1 MNPPA
6 KRARV
11 APKPDTASRTVA
23 SRASARR
30 GPAKIEHPSREERG
44 EVGKV
49 SRVRVPLDSQAEF
62 VTTDRSSPIELL
74 QSQAVSRVPELV
86 PIRYGRMVAS
96 PFAFYRGAALVMA
109 ADLAR
114 TPNSGL
120 EVQLCGDAHMSNFGI
135 YASPERQ
142 MVFDINDFDETH
154 PGPFEWD
161 VKRLAGS
168 LAVAGRENGFSAKK
182 RRKVVLAASAGY
194 RQSMIKFAGQ
204 GNLAVWYSHANIE
217 EVLAGITDQLDSKR
231 KARVQKNLDKAHHR
245 DSLQALAKLTTMVDG
260 RARILSQPPLLV
272 PVEEL
277 WGQEEANVAY
287 ERLGGLIRS
296 YRRTL
301 QWDRRHL
308 VEEFKMVQMARKVV
322 GVGSVGTRA
331 WILLFEG
338 LDGGDPLFLQAKE
351 AQDSVLSGFVKSRGY
366 KNQGERVV
374 NGQHLMQAS
383 SDIFLGWQ
391 RAEGPDGIE
400 RDFYLRQLRD
410 GKGSVV
416 VEEMLPD
423 AMGFYGRIC
432 GQALAR
438 AHARSGD
445 RVAIAAYLGKSDR
458 FENAIADFAETC
470 AEQNLRDHAALGAAA
485 ATGRV
490 IAQTGIKDRLLVGQ
504 SPQSSAP

>member
-1 MNPPA
+1 V
-6 KRARV
+6 RA
-11 APKPDTASRTVA
+11 
-23 SRASARR
+23 
-30 GPAKIEHPSREERG
+30 
-44 EVGKV
+44 
-49 SRVRVPLDSQAEF
+49 PLDSQAEF
-62 VTTDRSSPIELL
+62 VTADRGDPVELL
-74 QSQAVSRVPELV
+74 ESQAVSRVPELV
-86 PIRYGRMVAS
+86 PIRYGRMIAS
-96 PFAFYRGAALVMA
+96 PFAFYRGAALIMA
-109 ADLAR
+109 TDLAR
-114 TPNSGL
+114 TPSSGL

-142 MVFDINDFDETH
+142 LVFDINDFDETH

-161 VKRLAGS
+161 VKRLAAS
-168 LAVAGRENGFSAKK
+168 LAVAGRDNGFSAKK
-182 RRKVVLAASAGY
+182 RRNIVLAAAAGY
-194 RQSMIKFAGQ
+194 RQSMIEFAGQ
-204 GNLAVWYSHANIE
+204 GNLAVWYSHANMD
-217 EVLAGITDQLDSKR
+217 EVLTQIGDQLDARR
-231 KARVQKNLDKAHHR
+231 KARTQAALDKAHHR
-245 DSLQALAKLTTMVDG
+245 DSSQALAKLTTMVDG

-277 WGQEEANVAY
+277 WGQAEAEATY
-287 ERLGGLIRS
+287 EQLGNLIRS

-308 VEEFKMVQMARKVV
+308 LEQFKLVQMARKVV

-351 AQDSVLSGFVKSRGY
+351 AQASVLSGFVKTSGY

-391 RAEGPDGIE
+391 RTPGPDGVE
-400 RDFYLRQLRD
+400 RDFYVRQLRD

-458 FENAIADFAETC
+458 FDNAIADFAKTY
-470 AEQNLRDHAALGAAA
+470 AEQNAADHAELARAGE
-485 ATGRV
+485 TGRV
-490 IAQTGIKDRLLVGQ
+490 MAEAGI
-504 SPQSSAP
+504 

>member
-1 MNPPA
+1 MTPPRNRRVVA
-6 KRARV
+6 KKA
-11 APKPDTASRTVA
+11 DTASPDPRSA
-23 SRASARR
+23 ANARR
-30 GPAKIEHPSREERG
+30 RPAKVEHPSRQERAV
-44 EVGKV
+44 VGKTA
-49 SRVRVPLDSQAEF
+49 RVRVPLQSQAEF
-62 VTTDRSSPIELL
+62 VTAERSDPIELL
-74 QSQAVSRVPELV
+74 QSQAATRVPELV
-86 PIRYGRMVAS
+86 PIRYGRMIAS

-109 ADLAR
+109 SDLAR
-114 TPNSGL
+114 TASSGL

-135 YASPERQ
+135 YASPERRL
-142 MVFDINDFDETH
+142 VFDINDFDETH

-161 VKRLAGS
+161 LKRLAGS
-168 LAVAGRENGFSAKK
+168 LAVAGRDNGFSAKK
-182 RRKVVLAASAGY
+182 RRKILLGAAAGY
-194 RQSMIKFAGQ
+194 RQTMIDFAGQ
-204 GNLAVWYSHANIE
+204 GNLAVWYSHANME
-217 EVLAGITDQLDSKR
+217 DVLAQIGDALDTKR
-231 KARVQKNLDKAHHR
+231 KARLQRQLDKAHHR
-245 DSLQALAKLTTMVDG
+245 DSLQALAKLTTTVDG

-277 WGQEEANVAY
+277 WGQEQAEASY
-287 ERLGGLIRS
+287 EQLGNLIRS

-308 VEEFKMVQMARKVV
+308 LEQFKMVQLARKVV

-351 AQDSVLSGFVKSRGY
+351 AQASVLSGFVKSSGY

-391 RAEGPDGIE
+391 RVEGPDGIE

-423 AMGFYGRIC
+423 AMEFYGRIC

-458 FENAIADFAETC
+458 FDNAIADFAETC
-470 AEQNLRDHAALGAAA
+470 AEQNATDHAELARAG

-490 IAQTGIKDRLLVGQ
+490 IAETGI
-504 SPQSSAP
+504 

>member
-1 MNPPA
+1 MARSA
-6 KRARV
+6 KPGRV
-11 APKPDTASRTVA
+11 APKPDTASRVTA
-23 SRASARR
+23 SRANGRR
-30 GPAKIEHPSREERG
+30 RPAKIEHPSRGERADA
-44 EVGKV
+44 GKAA
-49 SRVRVPLDSQAEF
+49 RVRVPLDSHAGF
-62 VTTDRSSPIELL
+62 VTAGRSDPIELL
-74 QSQAVSRVPELV
+74 ESQAGTRVAELV

-96 PFAFYRGAALVMA
+96 PFAFYRGGALVMA
-109 ADLAR
+109 ADLAQ
-114 TPNSGL
+114 TPSSGL
-120 EVQLCGDAHMSNFGI
+120 QVQLCGDAHMSNFGV
-135 YASPERQ
+135 YASAERRL
-142 MVFDINDFDETH
+142 VFDINDFDETH

-161 VKRLAGS
+161 VKRLAAS
-168 LAVAGRENGFSAKK
+168 LAVAGRDNGFSAKK
-182 RRKVVLAASAGY
+182 RRKIVLAAAAGY
-194 RQSMIKFAGQ
+194 RTSMIEFAGQ
-204 GNLAVWYSHANIE
+204 GNLSVWYSHANMDDLLSQI
-217 EVLAGITDQLDSKR
+217 GDQLDAKR
-231 KARVQKNLDKAHHR
+231 KARTQAALDKAQSR

-277 WGQEEANVAY
+277 WGEEQAKAAY
-287 ERLGGLIRS
+287 ERLRILTRS

-308 VEEFKMVQMARKVV
+308 LEQFKLVQVARKVV

-351 AQDSVLSGFVKSRGY
+351 AQASVLSGFVKSSGY

-391 RAEGPDGIE
+391 RIEGPDGVD

-416 VEEMLPD
+416 VEEMVPD
-423 AMGFYGRIC
+423 GMGFYGRMC

-458 FENAIADFAETC
+458 FDNAIADFAETC
-470 AEQNLRDHAALGAAA
+470 AEQNVRDHAALADAA

-490 IAQTGIKDRLLVGQ
+490 IAQTGI
-504 SPQSSAP
+504 

>member
-1 MNPPA
+1 MTPPANRRVVA
-6 KRARV
+6 KRA
-11 APKPDTASRTVA
+11 AGASKPDPRPGSNG
-23 SRASARR
+23 RR
-30 GPAKIEHPSREERG
+30 RSTKIEHPSREERATA
-44 EVGKV
+44 GKAA
-49 SRVRVPLDSQAEF
+49 RVRVPLDSQAEF
-62 VTTDRSSPIELL
+62 VTADRSDPIKLL
-74 QSQAVSRVPELV
+74 ESQAVTRAPELV
-86 PIRYGRMVAS
+86 PIRYGRMIAS
-96 PFAFYRGAALVMA
+96 PFSFYRGAALIMA
-109 ADLAR
+109 TDLAR
-114 TPNSGL
+114 TPDSGIH
-120 EVQLCGDAHMSNFGI
+120 VQLCGDAHMSNFGI
-135 YASPERQ
+135 YSSPERRL
-142 MVFDINDFDETH
+142 VFDINDFDETH

-161 VKRLAGS
+161 VKRLAAS
-168 LAVAGRENGFSAKK
+168 LAVAGRDNGFSEKK
-182 RRKVVLAASAGY
+182 RRKIILAAAAGY
-194 RQSMIKFAGQ
+194 RQSMIEFAGQ
-204 GNLAVWYSHANIE
+204 GNLSVWYSHANMDDLLSQI
-217 EVLAGITDQLDSKR
+217 GDQLDAKR
-231 KARVQKNLDKAHHR
+231 KARTQAALNKAHHR

-277 WGQEEANVAY
+277 WGEELSKAAY
-287 ERLGGLIRS
+287 EQLGNLIRS

-308 VEEFKMVQMARKVV
+308 LEQFKMVQLARKVV

-351 AQDSVLSGFVKSRGY
+351 AQASVLSGFVKGNAY

-391 RAEGPDGIE
+391 RAEGPDGVA
-400 RDFYLRQLRD
+400 RDFYVRQLRD

-416 VEEMLPD
+416 VEEMVPD
-423 AMGFYGRIC
+423 GMGFYGRIC

-458 FENAIADFAETC
+458 FDNAIADFAEAC
-470 AEQNLRDHAALGAAA
+470 AEQNVRDHAELARAA

-490 IAQTGIKDRLLVGQ
+490 MAETGI
-504 SPQSSAP
+504 

>member
-1 MNPPA
+1 
-6 KRARV
+6 
-11 APKPDTASRTVA
+11 
-23 SRASARR
+23 
-30 GPAKIEHPSREERG
+30 
-44 EVGKV
+44 
-49 SRVRVPLDSQAEF
+49 VRVPLDSHADF
-62 VTTDRSSPIELL
+62 VTADRADPIELL
-74 QSQAVSRVPELV
+74 ESQAVARVPELV
-86 PIRYGRMVAS
+86 PIRYGRMLAT
-96 PFAFYRGAALVMA
+96 PFSFYRGAALVMA

-114 TPNSGL
+114 TPNSGIQ
-120 EVQLCGDAHMSNFGI
+120 VQLCGDAHMSNFGI
-135 YASPERQ
+135 YASPERRL
-142 MVFDINDFDETH
+142 VFDINDFDETH

-161 VKRLAGS
+161 VKRLAAS
-168 LAVAGRENGFSAKK
+168 LAVAAGDNGFSAKK
-182 RRKVVLAASAGY
+182 RRKIVLAAAAGY
-194 RQSMIKFAGQ
+194 RQSMIDFAGQ
-204 GNLAVWYSHANIE
+204 GNLAVWYSHANMDDI
-217 EVLAGITDQLDSKR
+217 LTQIGDQLDAKR
-231 KARVQKNLDKAHHR
+231 KARTQAALNKAHNR

-277 WGQEEANVAY
+277 WGQEEATASY
-287 ERLGGLIRS
+287 EQLRNLISS

-308 VEEFKMVQMARKVV
+308 VEEFNLVQVARKVV

-351 AQDSVLSGFVKSRGY
+351 AQASVLSGFVKTSGV

-391 RAEGPDGIE
+391 RLTGFDGVE
-400 RDFYLRQLRD
+400 RDFYVRQLRD

-416 VEEMLPD
+416 VEEMVPD
-423 AMGFYGRIC
+423 GMAFYGRIC

-438 AHARSGD
+438 AHSRSGD

-458 FENAIADFAETC
+458 FDNAIADFAETC
-470 AEQNLRDHAALGAAA
+470 AEQNLRDHAELARAAD
-485 ATGRV
+485 TGRV
-490 IAQTGIKDRLLVGQ
+490 IAETGI
-504 SPQSSAP
+504 

>member
-11 APKPDTASRTVA
+11 APKPDTASRAVP

-30 GPAKIEHPSREERG
+30 GPAKIEHPSRAERA

-49 SRVRVPLDSQAEF
+49 ARVRVPLDSHADF
-62 VTTDRSSPIELL
+62 VTADRADPIELL
-74 QSQAVSRVPELV
+74 ESQAVTRVPELV
-86 PIRYGRMVAS
+86 PIRYGRMLAT
-96 PFAFYRGAALVMA
+96 PFSFYRGAALVMA

-114 TPNSGL
+114 TPNSGIQ
-120 EVQLCGDAHMSNFGI
+120 VQLCGDAHMSNFGI
-135 YASPERQ
+135 YASPERRL
-142 MVFDINDFDETH
+142 VFDINDFDETH

-161 VKRLAGS
+161 VKRLAAS
-168 LAVAGRENGFSAKK
+168 LAVAAGDNGFSAKK
-182 RRKVVLAASAGY
+182 RRKIVLAAAAGY
-194 RQSMIKFAGQ
+194 RQSMIDFAGQ
-204 GNLAVWYSHANIE
+204 GNLAVWYSHANMDDI
-217 EVLAGITDQLDSKR
+217 LTQIGDQLDAKR
-231 KARVQKNLDKAHHR
+231 KARTQAALNKAHNR

-277 WGQEEANVAY
+277 WGQEEATASY
-287 ERLGGLIRS
+287 EQLRNLISS

-308 VEEFKMVQMARKVV
+308 VEEFNLVQVARKVV

-351 AQDSVLSGFVKSRGY
+351 AQASVLSGFVKTSGV

-391 RAEGPDGIE
+391 RLTGFDGVE
-400 RDFYLRQLRD
+400 RDFYVRQLRD

-416 VEEMLPD
+416 VEEMVPD
-423 AMGFYGRIC
+423 GMAFYGRIC

-438 AHARSGD
+438 AHSRSGD

-458 FENAIADFAETC
+458 FDNAIADFAETC
-470 AEQNLRDHAALGAAA
+470 AEQNLRDHEELARAAD
-485 ATGRV
+485 TGRV
-490 IAQTGIKDRLLVGQ
+490 IAETGI
-504 SPQSSAP
+504 

>member
-1 MNPPA
+1 MTPPA
-6 KRARV
+6 NRRV
-11 APKPDTASRTVA
+11 VAKKAVSASKPDPRPGSNG
-23 SRASARR
+23 RR
-30 GPAKIEHPSREERG
+30 RPTKIEHPSREERATA
-44 EVGKV
+44 GKAA
-49 SRVRVPLDSQAEF
+49 RVRVPLDSQAEF
-62 VTTDRSSPIELL
+62 VTADRSDPIKLL
-74 QSQAVSRVPELV
+74 ESQAVTRVPELV
-86 PIRYGRMVAS
+86 PIRYGRMIAS
-96 PFAFYRGAALVMA
+96 PFSFYRGAALIMA
-109 ADLAR
+109 TDLAR
-114 TPNSGL
+114 TPDSGIH
-120 EVQLCGDAHMSNFGI
+120 VQLCGDAHMSNFGI
-135 YASPERQ
+135 YSSPERRL
-142 MVFDINDFDETH
+142 VFDINDFDETH

-161 VKRLAGS
+161 VKRLAAS
-168 LAVAGRENGFSAKK
+168 LAVAGRDNGFSEKK
-182 RRKVVLAASAGY
+182 RRKIILAAASGY
-194 RQSMIKFAGQ
+194 RQSMIEFAGQ
-204 GNLAVWYSHANIE
+204 GNLSVWYSHANMDDLLSQI
-217 EVLAGITDQLDSKR
+217 GDQLDAKR
-231 KARVQKNLDKAHHR
+231 KARTQAALNKAHHR

-277 WGQEEANVAY
+277 WGEELSKAAY
-287 ERLGGLIRS
+287 EQLGNLIRS

-308 VEEFKMVQMARKVV
+308 LEQFKMVQLARKVV

-351 AQDSVLSGFVKSRGY
+351 AQASVLSGFVKGNAY

-391 RAEGPDGIE
+391 RTEGPDGVA
-400 RDFYLRQLRD
+400 RDFYVRQLRD

-416 VEEMLPD
+416 VEEMVPD
-423 AMGFYGRIC
+423 GMGFYGKIC

-458 FENAIADFAETC
+458 FDNAIADFAEAC
-470 AEQNLRDHAALGAAA
+470 AEQNVRDHAELARAA

-490 IAQTGIKDRLLVGQ
+490 MAETGI
-504 SPQSSAP
+504 

>member
-6 KRARV
+6 RRARV
-11 APKPDTASRTVA
+11 APKPDNASRVRA
-23 SRASARR
+23 SRSNGRR
-30 GPAKIEHPSREERG
+30 RPAEVAHPSREERAAA
-44 EVGKV
+44 GKAA
-49 SRVRVPLDSQAEF
+49 RELVPLDAQAEF
-62 VTTDRSSPIELL
+62 ASAGRSDPIELL
-74 QSQAVSRVPELV
+74 ESQATSRVPELV

-96 PFAFYRGAALVMA
+96 PFSFYRGAALVMA
-109 ADLAR
+109 TDLSR
-114 TPNSGL
+114 TPHSGI

-135 YASPERQ
+135 YASPERRL
-142 MVFDINDFDETH
+142 VFDINDFDETH

-161 VKRLAGS
+161 VKRLAAS
-168 LAVAGRENGFSAKK
+168 LEVAGRDNGFSAKK
-182 RRKVVLAASAGY
+182 RRKAVLAAAAGY
-194 RQSMIKFAGQ
+194 RESMIEFAGQ
-204 GNLAVWYSHANIE
+204 GNLEVWYSHANID
-217 EVLAGITDQLDSKR
+217 EVLAGISDQLDTKR
-231 KARVQKNLDKAHHR
+231 KARIQKQLDKAHHR
-245 DSLQALAKLTTMVDG
+245 DSLQALAKLTTVVDG

-277 WGQEEANVAY
+277 WGQEQAKETY
-287 ERLGGLIRS
+287 EQLGSLIRA

-308 VEEFKMVQMARKVV
+308 LEEFKLAQLARKVV

-338 LDGGDPLFLQAKE
+338 IDGGDPLFLQAKE
-351 AQDSVLSGFVKSRGY
+351 AQASVLSGFVKSSGY

-391 RAEGPDGIE
+391 RTPGPDGVE

-416 VEEMLPD
+416 VEEMLAD
-423 AMGFYGRIC
+423 AMEFYGRIC

-458 FENAIADFAETC
+458 FENAIAEYAESC
-470 AEQNLRDHAALGAAA
+470 AEQNEHDHSELARAAQ
-485 ATGRV
+485 TGRV
-490 IAQTGIKDRLLVGQ
+490 IAETGI
-504 SPQSSAP
+504 

>member
-1 MNPPA
+1 MTPPTNRRVVAKKAAAASKPDPRPGSNGRRRPA
-6 KRARV
+6 KV
-11 APKPDTASRTVA
+11 
-23 SRASARR
+23 
-30 GPAKIEHPSREERG
+30 EHPSREERAAA
-44 EVGKV
+44 GKEA
-49 SRVRVPLDSQAEF
+49 RQQLPLDSQAEF
-62 VTTDRSSPIELL
+62 LTTGRTDPIALL
-74 QSQAVSRVPELV
+74 ESQATTRVPELV

-109 ADLAR
+109 TDLAR
-114 TPNSGL
+114 TPTSGL
-120 EVQLCGDAHMSNFGI
+120 QVQLCGDAHMSNFGI

-161 VKRLAGS
+161 VKRLAAS

-182 RRKVVLAASAGY
+182 RRKIVLAAAAGY
-194 RQSMIKFAGQ
+194 RNAMIEFAGQ
-204 GNLAVWYSHANIE
+204 GNLAVWYSHANIN
-217 EVLAGITDQLDSKR
+217 EVLAGVADQLDSKR
-231 KARVQKNLDKAHHR
+231 KARVQKNLDKAHSR

-277 WGQEEANVAY
+277 WGEEQATATY
-287 ERLGGLIRS
+287 ERLGNLIRS

-308 VEEFKMVQMARKVV
+308 LEEFRLVQLARKVV

-351 AQDSVLSGFVKSRGY
+351 AQASVLSGFVKTGGY

-391 RAEGPDGIE
+391 RADGPDGIE

-416 VEEMLPD
+416 VEEMQPD
-423 AMGFYGRIC
+423 AMEFYGRIC

-445 RVAIAAYLGKSDR
+445 RVAIASYLGKSDH
-458 FENAIADFAETC
+458 FDQAIADFAETC
-470 AEQNLRDHAALGAAA
+470 AEQNVHDHAELARAAE
-485 ATGRV
+485 TGRV
-490 IAQTGIKDRLLVGQ
+490 IAQTGI
-504 SPQSSAP
+504 

>member
-11 APKPDTASRTVA
+11 APKPDTASRAVP

-30 GPAKIEHPSREERG
+30 GPAKIEHPSREERA

-49 SRVRVPLDSQAEF
+49 ARVRVPLDSHADF
-62 VTTDRSSPIELL
+62 VTADRADPIELL
-74 QSQAVSRVPELV
+74 ESQAVARVPELV
-86 PIRYGRMVAS
+86 PIRYGRMLAT
-96 PFAFYRGAALVMA
+96 PFSFYRGAALVMA

-114 TPNSGL
+114 TPNSGIQ
-120 EVQLCGDAHMSNFGI
+120 VQLCGDAHMSNFGI
-135 YASPERQ
+135 YASPERRL
-142 MVFDINDFDETH
+142 VFDINDFDETH

-161 VKRLAGS
+161 VKRLAAS
-168 LAVAGRENGFSAKK
+168 LAVAAGDNGFSAKK
-182 RRKVVLAASAGY
+182 RRKIVLAAAAGY
-194 RQSMIKFAGQ
+194 RQSMIDFAGQ
-204 GNLAVWYSHANIE
+204 GNLAVWYSHANMDDI
-217 EVLAGITDQLDSKR
+217 LTQIGDQLDAKR
-231 KARVQKNLDKAHHR
+231 KARTQAALNKAHNR

-277 WGQEEANVAY
+277 WGQEEATASY
-287 ERLGGLIRS
+287 EQLRNLISS

-308 VEEFKMVQMARKVV
+308 VEEFNLVQVARKVV

-351 AQDSVLSGFVKSRGY
+351 AQASVLSGFVKTSGV

-391 RAEGPDGIE
+391 RLTGFDGVE
-400 RDFYLRQLRD
+400 RDFYVRQLRD

-416 VEEMLPD
+416 VEEMVPD
-423 AMGFYGRIC
+423 GMAFYGRIC

-438 AHARSGD
+438 AHSRSGD

-458 FENAIADFAETC
+458 FDNAIADFAETC
-470 AEQNLRDHAALGAAA
+470 AEQNLRDHAELARAAD
-485 ATGRV
+485 TGRV
-490 IAQTGIKDRLLVGQ
+490 IAETGI
-504 SPQSSAP
+504 